1 MGSDMTGAHD
11 SGALRYA
18 AFTSSPGGG
27 NPAGIVLDAA
37 ALDDPAMLA
46 IAADI
51 GFSETAF
58 VVAGDPVASR
68 SLALRYFTP
77 AAEIPFC
84 GHATIATAV
93 ALAERYGPGPLR
105 FDTPAG
111 EIVIDTTVV
120 DGRVRATFTSVDPWV
135 QPMPTGILA
144 ELSGLLGL
152 TGDDLAAG
160 YPPAISFAG
169 NRHPIL
175 VLRDQERFDGFG
187 FDPEALRALMDRE
200 NWAGTVTV
208 VIPLEPQVFEA
219 RNPFPVGTITEDP
232 ATGAAAASLGAY
244 LRHIHAV
251 VPPATVVVH
260 QGRHVGRPSLL
271 IVDIPASGGIRV
283 SGYAVAMG

>member
-1 MGSDMTGAHD
+1 MTGAHD

>member
-1 MGSDMTGAHD
+1 MIAHD
-11 SGALRYA
+11 SGVLRYA
-18 AFTSSPGGG
+18 AFTSSPDGG
-27 NPAGIVLDAA
+27 NPAGIVLDAG

-58 VVAGDPVASR
+58 VVAGDPAASR

-93 ALAERYGPGPLR
+93 VLAERYGTGPLR
-105 FDTPAG
+105 FDTRAG
-111 EIVIDTTVV
+111 EVVIDTTVV

-152 TGDDLAAG
+152 TGDDLAVG

-175 VLRDQERFDGFG
+175 VLRDQERFDGFR
-187 FDPEALRALMDRE
+187 FDPAALRVLMDRE

-208 VIPLEPQVFEA
+208 VIPREPQEFEA
-219 RNPFPVGTITEDP
+219 RNPFPVGAITEDP

-244 LRHIHAV
+244 LRHIDAV